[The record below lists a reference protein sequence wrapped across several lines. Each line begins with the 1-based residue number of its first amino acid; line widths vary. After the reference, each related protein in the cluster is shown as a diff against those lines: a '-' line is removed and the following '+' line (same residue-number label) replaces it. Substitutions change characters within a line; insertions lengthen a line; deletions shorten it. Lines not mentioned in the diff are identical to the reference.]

1 MNKKILNTV
10 MGATLAVAAS
20 SVSALPLNAFS
31 TIFEDDNL
39 DRIIEVEWDVNGDQ
53 VIDAGEGINGI
64 LDVGDKLNS
73 VIEIIKLVD
82 ENGALGDVVLGTG
95 GVGELTGI
103 AEIEVVSKIAVG
115 TGFLLNFGP
124 SATFEATYG
133 AGAMVAFFEDASLD
147 LDLTTCGSIAACE
160 AAATNGSQFLIAGF
174 DGDLDNEWY
183 SLGSDNVGAAS
194 LAGGSTKLA
203 TFNYTM
209 SVLVNNTGKEIFE
222 QDISVECAIGI
233 HACAG
238 DSMVDLIGSGDVLGG
253 KGLNNDYDVR
263 SDFDYK
269 LNVPEPGS
277 LALLG
282 AGLLAAGAMRRRN
295 KKQA

>member
-1 MNKKILNTV
+1 MKKNILNIALGT
-10 MGATLAVAAS
+10 TLAITAS
-20 SVSALPLNAFS
+20 SVSALPLHAFS
-31 TIFEDDNL
+31 TIFEDDNI
-39 DRIIEVEWDVNGDQ
+39 DRIIEVEWDANGDQ
-53 VIDAGEGINGI
+53 QIDAGEGINGI
-64 LDVGDKLNS
+64 LDVGDKLSS
-73 VIEIIKLVD
+73 VIEITKLVD
-82 ENGALGDVVLGTG
+82 ENGILGDVVLGTG

-103 AEIEVVSKIAVG
+103 AEIEVVSKTVTLAG
-115 TGFLLNFGP
+115 TLLTFGP

-133 AGAMVAFFEDASLD
+133 TGAMVAFFEDASLD

-160 AAATNGSQFLIAGF
+160 AAATNGSDLLTAGF
-174 DGDLDNEWY
+174 AGDLDEEWY
-183 SLGSDNVGAAS
+183 AIGSDNVGAAS
-194 LAGGSTKLA
+194 AAGGSTKLA

-222 QDISVECAIGI
+222 QDISAECLLGI
-233 HACAG
+233 HGCTG
-238 DSMVDLIGSGDVLGG
+238 DGMVDLIGSGDILGG
-253 KGLNNDYDVR
+253 KGLTNGYDVR

-282 AGLLAAGAMRRRN
+282 AGLLAAGAARRRN